1 MSNRLTG
8 LQAAAT
14 LTDLGF
20 ASIAAG
26 VIARR
31 RPVVRVLEKIQAD
44 ERAVDRM
51 KRLRREFGRGP
62 VELVLPG
69 RRMVIVL
76 DPEDVGRVLEE
87 APYPFHPANRE
98 KRKALQWFQP
108 HGVLISRGPIRQE
121 RRKLN
126 EAVLDFGSD
135 LHWQAA
141 NFIEVIAEEVA
152 AIVDDATRR
161 GHLDSMRFMTAWWRL
176 VRRLTLGD
184 AARDDDEVTDSLLRL
199 RKAGN
204 WSFLSMPHYRTRAKF
219 LERLYRYAEN
229 P

>member
-1 MSNRLTG
+1 MSDRLTG

-76 DPEDVGRVLEE
+76 DPEDVGRVLAE
-87 APYPFHPANRE
+87 APSPFHPANRE
-98 KRKALQWFQP
+98 KRKALQ
-108 HGVLISRGPIRQE
+108 
-121 RRKLN
+121 
-126 EAVLDFGSD
+126 
-135 LHWQAA
+135 
-141 NFIEVIAEEVA
+141 
-152 AIVDDATRR
+152 
-161 GHLDSMRFMTAWWRL
+161 
-176 VRRLTLGD
+176 
-184 AARDDDEVTDSLLRL
+184 
-199 RKAGN
+199 
-204 WSFLSMPHYRTRAKF
+204 
-219 LERLYRYAEN
+219 
-229 P
+229 